1 MHTRRYLRISSLRM
15 RLMFGAAVTV
25 SVFMLALFPALQQV
39 FTATLEESIEQRLA
53 ADASALIS
61 AAQIVKGQ
69 LHMPEKLPDE
79 EFDILPARQ
88 LGFIYGNKGGLLWRS
103 RSSENVTI
111 NYQPKY
117 DGHGHDFVRAKDT
130 QGREFFI
137 YDVEVDLLRG
147 QSADFSIVTMQP
159 VSDYQSMYD
168 SLRQQLYVWLGLAL
182 LLLLGFLWLGLGWGI
197 RSLRSLSAELD
208 DVENGKRASLS
219 DEHPR
224 ELLRLTRSLNRLLDS
239 ERQQSERY
247 RHSLDDLAH
256 SLKTPL
262 AVLQGVGEVLS
273 VQSDSAEQAR
283 ILQGQVNRMSQ
294 QVSYQ
299 LQRASLRKSGL
310 LRYSVKL
317 QPLLESLL
325 DALGKVY
332 REKRVQVSQV
342 LTAELRVPVEK
353 GALLEL
359 LGNILENAYRLCV
372 GEIRISAHLTTTHC
386 ELIVEDDGPG
396 VPAHQRERI
405 LKRGERLDTQYPGQG
420 IGTAVVKDIIDSYG
434 GQLFVEDSV
443 LGGAQFRIIFPLN
456 QADAL
461 SRF

>member
-117 DGHGHDFVRAKDT
+117 DGDGHDFLRAKDT

-168 SLRQQLYVWLGLAL
+168 SLRQQLYVWLGLTL

-294 QVSYQ
+294 QISYQ

-359 LGNILENAYRLCV
+359 LGSILENAYRLCV

>member
-1 MHTRRYLRISSLRM
+1 MHMRKNNKASSLRV
-15 RLMFGAAVTV
+15 RLMLGAAVTV

-39 FTATLEESIEQRLA
+39 FTSALEESIEQRLA

-61 AAQIVKGQ
+61 AARITQGI
-69 LHMPEKLPDE
+69 LRMPEKLPDE

-88 LGFIYGNKGGLLWRS
+88 LGFIYDNKGSLLWRS
-103 RSSENVTI
+103 RSSENVKI
-111 NYQPKY
+111 DYNPKY
-117 DGHGHDFVRAKDT
+117 DGHGHEFLRAQDA
-130 QGREFFI
+130 QGREFFV
-137 YDVEVDLLRG
+137 YDVEVNLLRG
-147 QSADFSIVTMQP
+147 QSAAFSIVTMQP
-159 VSDYQSMYD
+159 VSDYQVMYD
-168 SLRQQLYVWLGLAL
+168 NLRQQLYVWLGLAL

-208 DVENGKRASLS
+208 DVETGKRAALS

-224 ELLRLTRSLNRLLDS
+224 ELLRLTRSLNRLLES

-262 AVLQGVGEVLS
+262 AVLQGMGEVIS
-273 VQSDSAEQAR
+273 AQPSNAEQAR
-283 ILQGQVNRMSQ
+283 TLQGQVNRMNQ
-294 QVSYQ
+294 QISYQ

-310 LRYSVKL
+310 LRYQVKL
-317 QPLLESLL
+317 KPLLASLIEAL
-325 DALGKVY
+325 DKVY
-332 REKRVQVSQV
+332 RDKHVVVKQHYSAQ
-342 LTAELRVPVEK
+342 LRVPVEQ

-359 LGNILENAYRLCV
+359 LGNILENAYRLCIS
-372 GEIRISAHLTTTHC
+372 EIRITARLTETDC

-396 VPAHQRERI
+396 VPKHQRERI

-434 GQLFVEDSV
+434 GQLFVEDST
-443 LGGAQFRIIFPLN
+443 LGGAQFRVIFPLH
-456 QADAL
+456 
-461 SRF
+461 

>member
-1 MHTRRYLRISSLRM
+1 MHSRRYLRISSLRM
-15 RLMFGAAVTV
+15 RLMLGAVVTV
-25 SVFMLALFPALQQV
+25 SLFMLALFPALQQV
-39 FTATLEESIEQRLA
+39 FTTTLEESIEQRLA

-61 AAQIVKGQ
+61 AARIVKGQ
-69 LHMPEKLPDE
+69 LRMPEKLPDE

-88 LGFIYGNKGGLLWRS
+88 LGFIYDNKGALLWRS

-294 QVSYQ
+294 QISYQ

-396 VPAHQRERI
+396 VPAHQREHI

>member
-1 MHTRRYLRISSLRM
+1 MHSRRYLRISSLRM
-15 RLMFGAAVTV
+15 RLMLGAVVTV
-25 SVFMLALFPALQQV
+25 SLFMLALFPALQQV
-39 FTATLEESIEQRLA
+39 FTTTLEESIEQRLA

-61 AAQIVKGQ
+61 AARIVKGQ
-69 LHMPEKLPDE
+69 LRMPEKLPDE

-88 LGFIYGNKGGLLWRS
+88 LGFIYDNKGALLWRS

-208 DVENGKRASLS
+208 DVENGKRGSLS

-224 ELLRLTRSLNRLLDS
+224 ELRRLTRPLNRLLDS

-294 QVSYQ
+294 QISYQ